1 MNKYFSFKNKK
12 IEEDTPEEKK
22 YKEILSAQ
30 RNQFIKELVK
40 KFQEEGVEEEVKELI
55 LNNMVCFGPTPSA
68 GTNFLISK
76 SVKPGQSF
84 LEKASK
90 FEL

>member
-30 RNQFIKELVK
+30 RN
-40 KFQEEGVEEEVKELI
+40 
-55 LNNMVCFGPTPSA
+55 
-68 GTNFLISK
+68 
-76 SVKPGQSF
+76 
-84 LEKASK
+84 
-90 FEL
+90 